1 MRTRMSVAMAILALS
16 AVGAAAQDNMCGD
29 QPIAPE
35 ISSPA
40 EMAQKSPADAAA
52 ARHGAFMDI
61 KRWQG
66 QLKSYRDC
74 LNAAVDTDR
83 RNLGEAQRSDKPD
96 KDKMTKLQADITSSG
111 HDWDASVDE
120 EERVVNQFH
129 AAQVAYCA
137 RSDVDRAACPK

>member
-1 MRTRMSVAMAILALS
+1 MAILALS
-16 AVGAAAQDNMCGD
+16 AISAVAQDNMCSD

-35 ISSPA
+35 IPSPA
-40 EMAQKSPADAAA
+40 EMAAKSAADAAS

-74 LNAAVDTDR
+74 LNATVDTDKR
-83 RNLGEAQRSDKPD
+83 DLGEMQRSDKPD
-96 KDKMTKLQADITSSG
+96 KDKMAKMQADITNSS
-111 HDWDASVDE
+111 HAWDASVDE

-137 RSDVDRAACPK
+137 RTDVDRASCPK